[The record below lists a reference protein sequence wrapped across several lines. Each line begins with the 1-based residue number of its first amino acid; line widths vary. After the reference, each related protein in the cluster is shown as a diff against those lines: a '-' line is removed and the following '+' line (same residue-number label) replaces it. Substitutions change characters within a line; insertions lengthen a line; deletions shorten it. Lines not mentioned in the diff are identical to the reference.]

1 MVYYPQIEIC
11 LELENMIGT
20 IHFADNSPGEL
31 EKENQRY
38 IKKQF
43 GVFL

>member
-20 IHFADNSPGEL
+20 IHFDDNSPDEV
-31 EKENQRY
+31 EKQHKRY